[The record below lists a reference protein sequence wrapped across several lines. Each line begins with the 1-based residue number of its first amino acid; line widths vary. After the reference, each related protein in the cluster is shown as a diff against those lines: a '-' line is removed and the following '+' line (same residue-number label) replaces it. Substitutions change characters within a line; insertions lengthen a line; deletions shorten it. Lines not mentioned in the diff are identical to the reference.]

1 MKTRIVADS
10 SSNVYTL
17 KGVDFIS
24 APLKIITDN
33 EEYLDTPQLD
43 AVELAEMLHTYKGKT
58 TTSCPNVSD
67 WMAAYEGADQV
78 FVVSIT
84 GTLSGSYNAAV
95 LAAEEYKQEH
105 PGAQVFVLDS
115 LSSGPEMRLLVER
128 VAKLVKAGLPFDD
141 ICEKILDYHGTVG

>member
-43 AVELAEMLHTYKGKT
+43 AVELA
-58 TTSCPNVSD
+58 
-67 WMAAYEGADQV
+67 
-78 FVVSIT
+78 
-84 GTLSGSYNAAV
+84 
-95 LAAEEYKQEH
+95 
-105 PGAQVFVLDS
+105 
-115 LSSGPEMRLLVER
+115 
-128 VAKLVKAGLPFDD
+128 
-141 ICEKILDYHGTVG
+141 